1 MCVCIYIYV
10 CVCICIHT
18 YTHTYRQTDRNQ
30 TDRISDGQTDRQ
42 TDLPSYIQTYTHTH
56 YLYLYIYIYF
66 FLLFIYKTRGCGK
79 VALGVP
85 GFPEPGGPRK
95 SKKNWR
101 GRLRDQNRVGLNPRV
116 RV

>member
-1 MCVCIYIYV
+1 MYTY
-10 CVCICIHT
+10 IHT
-18 YTHTYRQTDRNQ
+18 YIQTDRQ
-30 TDRISDGQTDRQ
+30 EPDGQNFRRTDRQ
-42 TDLPSYIQTYTHTH
+42 TDRPSFIHTNIHTHT
-56 YLYLYIYIYF
+56 LSISIYIYIYI